1 VIYVPFRQHLLEYG
15 SEDQWLHTRKVLLVR
30 AAQDPPGH
38 TRSIKEATA
47 HVDKDQAAHGFMTM
61 EHQTA
66 ASPSVSNRRFLT
78 APFAVFGALAIL
90 PAMIGVYGVMS
101 WVVGQRTTEMGIR
114 MALGAPPGQVARMLV
129 VQSLRPVVLGVVL
142 GTLGVIVLGRLL
154 NSMFWN
160 MSAAEPMVLTAIL
173 VFMLAAAM
181 AAALARF
188 SAC

>member
-1 VIYVPFRQHLLEYG
+1 
-15 SEDQWLHTRKVLLVR
+15 
-30 AAQDPPGH
+30 
-38 TRSIKEATA
+38 
-47 HVDKDQAAHGFMTM
+47 
-61 EHQTA
+61 
-66 ASPSVSNRRFLT
+66 
-78 APFAVFGALAIL
+78 
-90 PAMIGVYGVMS
+90 
-101 WVVGQRTTEMGIR
+101 

-160 MSAAEPMVLTAIL
+160 MTAAEPMVLTAIL